1 MLFTRYIPRRY
12 FSWAVVV
19 RSRAELA
26 MSSQASC
33 PLSPKGILEKTA
45 GWA

>member
-1 MLFTRYIPRRY
+1 MRY

-19 RSRAELA
+19 RGSAELA

-33 PLSPKGILEKTA
+33 PLIPKGTIEKTA